1 MPWFSSTF
9 FGITRITTLTCQRS
23 QVGVLSRPSPECSS
37 TSASTPNLTSTRA
50 GVLAWA
56 PAHRGSTIV
65 HSQEEFHDSIGNC
78 LSGIVVSCLRM
89 GKWQQAVCVRPTEY
103 EAEEANA
110 EEHRGHVAA

>member
-1 MPWFSSTF
+1 M
-9 FGITRITTLTCQRS
+9 
-23 QVGVLSRPSPECSS
+23 
-37 TSASTPNLTSTRA
+37 
-50 GVLAWA
+50 LAWA
-56 PAHRGSTIV
+56 PAHRGCTIV
-65 HSQEEFHDSIGNC
+65 HSQEEFHDSIGKC